1 MFTVVRICQTVFL
14 SGYTIFHPHQQKET
28 FYCSTYSLA
37 FNEVFCLLTILIC
50 IVLFHDYFNL
60 HFLDAISV
68 GAYFHMLSCHLYLFF
83 GKVSVKVWSIFWVI
97 CFLIVEFYEFF
108 VHFLQQSLVRCV
120 FCKSFPKSLAYLL
133 ILLTLSITE
142 QKSLMKSSLIVLFL
156 SWIMTSLLYL
166 KSHCHIQGH
175 LLGVLYFYILHLGL
189 YYILS

>member
-1 MFTVVRICQTVFL
+1 
-14 SGYTIFHPHQQKET
+14 
-28 FYCSTYSLA
+28 
-37 FNEVFCLLTILIC
+37 
-50 IVLFHDYFNL
+50 
-60 HFLDAISV
+60 
-68 GAYFHMLSCHLYLFF
+68 MLSCHLYLFF

-133 ILLTLSITE
+133 ILLPFSVTE

-175 LLGVLYFYILHLGL
+175 LLGVLYFYILYLGL
-189 YYILS
+189 YLELIFIKSLCLHLDFSCALFYCIVFASLSKISWLYLCGSISEPIDSSIELCVYFSPNNTVLITITL